1 MPPKYMSGYQKKK
14 RKLRIESLIQ
24 SQAGDINKYFTPN
37 LVESKNVAENL
48 LNNEEDMGLNDD
60 DKVLEPV
67 NMDEMV
73 NNNNEE
79 ILESLIV
86 DESDFFEKDDEQVQ
100 HETLSQETCFDD
112 PGKWDNIDKKIRD
125 FLVERGPKRD
135 ACTLFPKDS
144 TNRHFNVLHYKRILS
159 NGEENDRRWLLYSI
173 SLDKIFC
180 FCCKLFKKQKHKI
193 GTQLA
198 NEGYNDWHN
207 LSHCLTS
214 HEASKEH
221 MECMT
226 DWLEL
231 ERRLQKN
238 QTIDARAQVQ
248 LNKEK
253 EHWKHVLHRIIAIVQ
268 RLAKNNL
275 AFRGSCEK
283 LYVENN
289 GLFLQMVEMI
299 AEFDPI
305 MNEHLRRIKDH
316 ETYTTYLG
324 SRIQNEL
331 IEMLAGEVRKKLL
344 AKVKKAKYFSV
355 ILDCTPDISHKEQM
369 SLVIRC
375 LDESENSIKVKEYWI
390 EFLEVDDTSGLGLF
404 THLKDALIHLELD
417 IDDIRGQGYDNGSN
431 MKGKH
436 KGVQRRLLEINPRA
450 FYTPCG
456 CHSLNLALCDM
467 VNCCPQAMS
476 FFGVI
481 QRIYTL
487 FSSSTKRW
495 RNFKDH
501 VKGLTVKPLSQT
513 RWESHV
519 ESVKPIKE
527 QTAQIRDALLD
538 LTNDTED
545 PKTKSEAE
553 SLALYELEKFEFLLG
568 VRVVSRKK
576 QFEESS
582 STEIALSAEESF
594 RVNYF
599 LFIVDQAHSSI
610 ESRFAQFK
618 KYQEIFGFLFNVE
631 RLQCSDDESLLRSC
645 KNLESSLAHNG
656 YSDVNGDDLFSE
668 LTFLKCSLPEESKS
682 AIDVLD
688 YLKKMDG
695 CFPNAHVAYKILLT
709 IPVTVASAERSFSK
723 LKLIKTFL
731 RSTMSQERLNG
742 LAMLS
747 IEKEIIEQL
756 DYTDLINIFA
766 AKTVRRV
773 VFN

>member
-14 RKLRIESLIQ
+14 RKLRIKSLIQ

-60 DKVLEPV
+60 DKMLEPI
-67 NMDEMV
+67 NMDEMG

-79 ILESLIV
+79 VLEPLIV
-86 DESDFFEKDDEQVQ
+86 DESNFFKKDGELVQ
-100 HETLSQETCFDD
+100 HETLSQETCYDD
-112 PGKWDNIDKKIRD
+112 PGKW
-125 FLVERGPKRD
+125 
-135 ACTLFPKDS
+135 A
-144 TNRHFNVLHYKRILS
+144 
-159 NGEENDRRWLLYSI
+159 
-173 SLDKIFC
+173 
-180 FCCKLFKKQKHKI
+180 
-193 GTQLA
+193 
-198 NEGYNDWHN
+198 
-207 LSHCLTS
+207 

-238 QTIDARAQVQ
+238 QTIDPRAQVQ

-299 AEFDPI
+299 AKFDPI
-305 MNEHLRRIKDH
+305 MNEHLWRIKDH

-331 IEMLAGEVRKKLL
+331 IQMLAGE
-344 AKVKKAKYFSV
+344 
-355 ILDCTPDISHKEQM
+355 
-369 SLVIRC
+369 
-375 LDESENSIKVKEYWI
+375 
-390 EFLEVDDTSGLGLF
+390 
-404 THLKDALIHLELD
+404 
-417 IDDIRGQGYDNGSN
+417 
-431 MKGKH
+431 
-436 KGVQRRLLEINPRA
+436 
-450 FYTPCG
+450 
-456 CHSLNLALCDM
+456 
-467 VNCCPQAMS
+467 
-476 FFGVI
+476 
-481 QRIYTL
+481 
-487 FSSSTKRW
+487 
-495 RNFKDH
+495 
-501 VKGLTVKPLSQT
+501 
-513 RWESHV
+513 ESHV
-519 ESVKPIKE
+519 ESVKLIKE
-527 QTAQIRDALLD
+527 QTAQIRDVLLD

-568 VRVVSRKK
+568 VVIWYKLLFAINTASKLLQSENMDIDVAIKLLQGIIIFLEEYRESGFDKAMVKAKEMASEMGIEAVFREKQVVRRKK
-576 QFEESS
+576 QFDESS

-645 KNLESSLAHNG
+645 RNLESSLAHNG
-656 YSDVNGDDLFSE
+656 CSDVNGDDLFSE
-668 LTFLKCSLPEESKS
+668 LTFLKCSLPKESKS

-709 IPVTVASAERSFSK
+709 IPVTVATAERSFSK
-723 LKLIKTFL
+723 LKLIKTFF

>member
-37 LVESKNVAENL
+37 LVESKNVVENL
-48 LNNEEDMGLNDD
+48 LKNEEDMGLNDD

-79 ILESLIV
+79 VLESLIV
-86 DESDFFEKDDEQVQ
+86 DESNFFEKDDEKVQ
-100 HETLSQETCFDD
+100 HETLSQETCSDD
-112 PGKWDNIDKKIRD
+112 PGKWDNIDQKIRD

-135 ACTLFPKDS
+135 AWRKMIEDG
-144 TNRHFNVLHYKRILS
+144 YYI
-159 NGEENDRRWLLYSI
+159 YSI

-207 LSHCLTS
+207 LSRCLTS

-231 ERRLQKN
+231 ER
-238 QTIDARAQVQ
+238 
-248 LNKEK
+248 
-253 EHWKHVLHRIIAIVQ
+253 RIIAIVQ

-289 GLFLQMVEMI
+289 GLLLPMVDMI

-355 ILDCTPDISHKEQM
+355 ILNCTPDISHKEQM

-375 LDESENSIKVKEYWI
+375 LDESENSTKVKEYWI

-436 KGVQRRLLEINPRA
+436 KGVQRRLLEINLRA

-495 RNFKDH
+495 RIFKDH

-538 LTNDTED
+538 LTNDIED

-568 VRVVSRKK
+568 VVIWYKLLFAINTVSKFLQSENMDIDAAIKLLQGIIIFLEEYRESGFDKAMVEAKEMASEMGIEAVFREKRVVRRKK
-576 QFEESS
+576 QFDESS

-594 RVNYF
+594 R
-599 LFIVDQAHSSI
+599 
-610 ESRFAQFK
+610 
-618 KYQEIFGFLFNVE
+618 EIFGFLFNVE
-631 RLQCSDDESLLRSC
+631 RLQRSDDERLLRSC

-656 YSDVNGDDLFSE
+656 CSDVNGDDLFLE

-682 AIDVLD
+682 AIDAMWPLQIEKHRKVLD
-688 YLKKMDG
+688 ITSVQNHMYDDDNKANKKE
-695 CFPNAHVAYKILLT
+695 AALH
-709 IPVTVASAERSFSK
+709 
-723 LKLIKTFL
+723 
-731 RSTMSQERLNG
+731 
-742 LAMLS
+742 S
-747 IEKEIIEQL
+747 IHL
-756 DYTDLINIFA
+756 
-766 AKTVRRV
+766 
-773 VFN
+773 